1 MAKFTVRADHNLF
14 CQSHYNPCQSS
25 IFNTSVSRRHFHV
38 FPSRPRLKFVV
49 PCSIKEKENV
59 KDSEKVTVPVL
70 KGIQV
75 DELGDEISSEK
86 VGFNWTWPPWKNLPQ
101 RYKIIGTTSLAFVIC
116 NMDKVKFIF
125 LSVMHLLILDFWGC
139 HLSMSSFF
147 ALLTAKWML
156 GCS

>member
-1 MAKFTVRADHNLF
+1 MAKFTVRPDHNLF
-14 CQSHYNPCQSS
+14 CQSHYNLCQSS

-125 LSVMHLLILDFWGC
+125 LSVLHLL
-139 HLSMSSFF
+139 
-147 ALLTAKWML
+147 K
-156 GCS
+156 